1 MNTKAT
7 SSVFVLIV
15 LAFVLPRLALLLTA
29 SGLPVSDAKWYFDRA
44 VSIVHGN
51 GYAFDGVPTA
61 FWPVGYPG
69 FLALLFLIFPE
80 TPETGLIANFF
91 LAVITAACSFRI
103 FRELPV
109 SVASAVFGLLVLV
122 LFPECIFYQD
132 LLVSET
138 LMTTVLSIALLAVIL
153 ARRNYQFLL
162 TGIFFGLATLVKSQV
177 LFLPMLPFVHDLWY
191 HRGRRAVLRKYLLL
205 AIGMFV
211 VILPW
216 TMRNYVVFHRFIL
229 VQSNGGY
236 NLLMGNNE
244 HNRWGGSTGTAS
256 EFAAMFPGIVTDIN
270 RPLPDEMGMNDRAS
284 ALALGFI
291 ISNPVEVLKRA
302 PYKLYRFFRPDPQA
316 IGALLRSNAA
326 AGSHPFWLLSLRT
339 LSIWYYTVVMA
350 LAMLSGIAFFLPPL
364 QNRAHFILLSTILY
378 FATISAVFFGEG
390 RFHIPILPAFVGCM
404 LVTLQAAKL
413 TLWPSRLPRTPL

>member
-1 MNTKAT
+1 L
-7 SSVFVLIV
+7 F
-15 LAFVLPRLALLLTA
+15 TA

-69 FLALLFLIFPE
+69 FLALLFSIFPE
-80 TPETGLIANFF
+80 TPETGLIANFL
-91 LAVITAACSFRI
+91 LAAITAGCSLRI

-109 SVASAVFGLLVLV
+109 SAAFAVFGLLVLV
-122 LFPECIFYQD
+122 VFPEFVFYQD
-132 LLVSET
+132 LLVTET
-138 LMTTVLSIALLAVIL
+138 LMTAALSIALLAVIL

-162 TGIFFGLATLVKSQV
+162 TGISFGLATVVKSQV
-177 LFLPMLPFVHDLWY
+177 LFLPVLPFIYDLWY
-191 HRGRRAVLRKYLLL
+191 HPGPRAILRKYLLL

-211 VILPW
+211 VISPW

-236 NLLMGNNE
+236 NLLMGYNE

-256 EFAAMFPGIVTDIN
+256 EFAAMFPGIVADIN
-270 RPLPDEMGMNDRAS
+270 RPLPDEMGMNDRAT
-284 ALALGFI
+284 AMALGFM
-291 ISNPVEVLKRA
+291 ISNTVEVLKRT
-302 PYKLYRFFRPDPQA
+302 PYKLYRFFRPDPQGV
-316 IGALLRSNAA
+316 GALLRSNAA
-326 AGSHPFWLLSLRT
+326 AGNHPSWLLSLCT
-339 LSIWYYTVVMA
+339 LSFWYYTVVMA
-350 LAMLSGIAFFLPPL
+350 LAMLSWIAFFLPPL

-378 FATISAVFFGEG
+378 FATISAAFFGEG

-413 TLWPSRLPRTPL
+413 TLWPSRLPRTPF